1 MLAIRLLAMW
11 AALLFIII
19 VCVSCARVVYEPME
33 TVHRPVLTE
42 APKSV
47 QPQPAPEKPGSTP
60 GS

>member
-1 MLAIRLLAMW
+1 MLIVRFLSLWMAIIFVLL
-11 AALLFIII
+11 
-19 VCVSCARVVYEPME
+19 VVTNCARVVWEPME